1 MECQC
6 NDQNFLAKGTKD
18 NHKRKEEVDI
28 LIYYHALT
36 FILLQSSI
44 SIRQQTREM
53 AVSLGKQGPI
63 SLLPLLILSIG

>member
-28 LIYYHALT
+28 QMYYHAG
-36 FILLQSSI
+36 SNNESKGANA
-44 SIRQQTREM
+44 RC
-53 AVSLGKQGPI
+53 
-63 SLLPLLILSIG
+63 LLILLCYLLVMIEILFLNAKLATTI

>member
-28 LIYYHALT
+28 L
-36 FILLQSSI
+36 
-44 SIRQQTREM
+44 RKGGECR
-53 AVSLGKQGPI
+53 VLGYSDADHICFFCAQRGIVEKLEHG
-63 SLLPLLILSIG
+63 LY

>member
-36 FILLQSSI
+36 FIL
-44 SIRQQTREM
+44 
-53 AVSLGKQGPI
+53 
-63 SLLPLLILSIG
+63 

>member
-36 FILLQSSI
+36 FLFLQASNKCTCLS
-44 SIRQQTREM
+44 
-53 AVSLGKQGPI
+53 
-63 SLLPLLILSIG
+63 LSIP